1 MKNHKR
7 ILAFLIAPVLI
18 IASIFYFLTFNTAA
32 ISVSAL
38 QKTDFPNFKTIVNI
52 PVSVDGI
59 EYTGIIGYGSHEGPN
74 AFDVKGDKVY
84 VLDNVHHRVLVYSKE
99 NGNLIRRINIPNE
112 QWIHG
117 MAVDKE
123 GKIYLFNAGTNTL
136 ITINNGVVDISTNKE
151 LRLEPFYKFDVND
164 NGPFVVLSG
173 DKMKTCF
180 LAKDI
185 NKNKLYVA
193 EEREGVFSSDGSVSK
208 VNASAFKASVDASDA
223 FEFPRWLVNEDCAYD
238 YIGKRGFIQFWKITN
253 DYGEWIVKLNS
264 KTKNIEGLV
273 KIPDGKYYF
282 PMSDAV
288 LEGDDIFVLL
298 PCEKNVYVL
307 KVDSW
312 MTSAQYMKYTESVES
327 RVNLIESKN
336 ETIQFTEETKY
347 TVSASSIT
355 RDQIISTAF
364 QYNNYKWYCSKQ
376 NYDGSKA
383 ANPNLWRRPCFITS
397 YNTYYYQVP
406 YCWGGGHSLSE
417 FEQKIKN
424 GYAAGNVYTNTS
436 SYLDGTTGVDCAGF
450 VSKCWGMSGRWSTY
464 DIMKYCSKI
473 SFIALQKGDALCN
486 SGHAMLFYQRDAYG
500 NYIVYESTTGGYDR
514 VIHRARSKSDV
525 EGSYGAYKCPFVTN

>member
-1 MKNHKR
+1 MKNHKK
-7 ILAFLIAPVLI
+7 ILSFLITLTLMIV
-18 IASIFYFLTFNTAA
+18 SIFYFSTHKTAA
-32 ISVSAL
+32 ISVSAV

-208 VNASAFKASVDASDA
+208 VNASACKASIDTGDA
-223 FEFPRWLVNEDCAYD
+223 FEFPRWFVNENCAYE
-238 YIGKRGFIQFWKITN
+238 YIGRRGFIQFWKITN

-264 KTKNIEGLV
+264 KTQNIEGLV

-282 PMSDAV
+282 PIRDAV
-288 LEGDDIFVLL
+288 LEGNDVFVLV

-307 KVDSW
+307 EVDSW
-312 MTSAQYMKYTESVES
+312 MTNDQYIKYKESLGSEK
-327 RVNLIESKN
+327 NLIENKN
-336 ETIQFTEETKY
+336 SDIQFNEQTKY
-347 TVSASSIT
+347 
-355 RDQIISTAF
+355 ISTSSLNRNQIMSIAY

-376 NYDGSKA
+376 NFDGSKV
-383 ANPNLWRRPCFITS
+383 ANPNLWKRPCFITS

-406 YCWGGGHSLSE
+406 YCWGGGDSLSE
-417 FEQKIKN
+417 FGQKIN
-424 GYAAGNVYTNTS
+424 EGYAAGNVYTS
-436 SYLDGTTGVDCAGF
+436 SSGYVGGTTGVDCSGF
-450 VSKCWGMSGRWSTY
+450 VSKCWMLPYKWSTY
-464 DIMKYCSKI
+464 DIMRYCKSI
-473 SFIALQKGDALCN
+473 SFSALQQGDALCN
-486 SGHAMLFYQRDAYG
+486 SGHVMLFYQKDASG

-514 VIHRARSKSDV
+514 VIHRARSKSEV
-525 EGSYGAYKCPFVTN
+525 EGSYGAYQCP